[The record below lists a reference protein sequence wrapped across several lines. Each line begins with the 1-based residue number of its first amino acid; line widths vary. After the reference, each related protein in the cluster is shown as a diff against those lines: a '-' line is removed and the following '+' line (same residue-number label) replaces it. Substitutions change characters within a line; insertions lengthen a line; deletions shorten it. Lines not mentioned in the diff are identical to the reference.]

1 MRTQFFFAKE
11 PSNSLF
17 YSSFE
22 DVNRLIFRLTLD
34 TFSAEMLI
42 DMLHVCVLEL
52 LKNHTQR
59 KGKQLTFTEYPKLQK
74 GLGLDIT
81 QDIR

>member
-1 MRTQFFFAKE
+1 MRTQFFFEKV

-17 YSSFE
+17 YSIFE
-22 DVNRLIFRLTLD
+22 DVNRLIFKLTLD
-34 TFSAEMLI
+34 TFSAEMFI
-42 DMLHVCVLEL
+42 DILHVYVLEL
-52 LKNHTQR
+52 LKYNTQR
-59 KGKQLTFTEYPKLQK
+59 KGKQLTFTELQK